1 MLDESLPTLY
11 FCSWYELKS
20 HHLTPQFC
28 ICHSGLDAVNEQS
41 FDVLYRVPY
50 LPGRAINCLVR
61 LREII

>member
-11 FCSWYELKS
+11 FCSWYELES
-20 HHLTPQFC
+20 TNHLTPQFC

-41 FDVLYRVPY
+41 FDVLVPY